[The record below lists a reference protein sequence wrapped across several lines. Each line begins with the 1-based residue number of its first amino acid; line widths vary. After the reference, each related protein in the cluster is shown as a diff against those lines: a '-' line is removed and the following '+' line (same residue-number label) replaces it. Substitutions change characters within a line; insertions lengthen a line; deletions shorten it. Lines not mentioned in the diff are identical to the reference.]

1 MYLAGIWKYINFK
14 KDDKKVFTI
23 ITKNSNKNIRKI
35 HHRMPIILNAN
46 NALEYLDNKN
56 NNLLFDNFEE
66 IDLSFHQV
74 SKYVNNPKNND
85 EKCIIP
91 LN

>member
-1 MYLAGIWKYINFK
+1 
-14 KDDKKVFTI
+14 
-23 ITKNSNKNIRKI
+23 
-35 HHRMPIILNAN
+35 MPIILNAN

-56 NNLLFDNFEE
+56 NNLLFDDFEE
-66 IDLSFHQV
+66 IDLSFHEV

-85 EKCIIP
+85 AKCIIP